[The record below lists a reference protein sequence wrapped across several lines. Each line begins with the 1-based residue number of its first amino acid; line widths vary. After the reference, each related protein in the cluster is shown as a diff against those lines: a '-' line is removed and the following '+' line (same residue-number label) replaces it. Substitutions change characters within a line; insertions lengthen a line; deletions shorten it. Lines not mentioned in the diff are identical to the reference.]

1 MTIDA
6 ELLDKLSLPTAWGY
20 RPDEPPAAEPT
31 ALCGLALVG
40 YDRLDAAVQALD
52 ELGRM
57 QAPTGSVGLH
67 GDEDKPHW
75 STAYAVLAWQA
86 AYVKLPADHEARPRY
101 AAAVD
106 AGCKFLLSNEFAGKA
121 LDPTENTYIGHN
133 TLLIG
138 WPWIEGTHSWLEPT
152 ALGYLALKAAGR
164 RTEPR
169 AIEATALMVD
179 RLLPDGGCNHGNT
192 SVLGQM
198 LKPHL
203 QPTGLVMLAL
213 GGRETEGDPR
223 IEKSLHYLETT
234 LDAETA
240 ASSLAYSLHGLAAHG
255 RRHPQAET
263 LIAAA
268 LRKPTL
274 DLGASGIRRPLLAL
288 AALGEKSPLLELTRT
303 GVPQ

>member
-1 MTIDA
+1 MTIGA

-40 YDRLDAAVQALD
+40 YDRLEPAIQALD

-57 QAPTGSVGLH
+57 QSAAGSVGLH
-67 GDEDKPHW
+67 TDEDKPHW

-86 AYVKLPADHEARPRY
+86 ALRKLPAEHQAHARY
-101 AAAVD
+101 TAAVD
-106 AGCKFLLSNEFAGKA
+106 AGCRFLLSKEFAGKA
-121 LDPTENTYIGHN
+121 LDPAENTYIGHN

-169 AIEATALMVD
+169 AVEATALMVD
-179 RLLPDGGCNHGNT
+179 RLLPEGGCNHGNT
-192 SVLGQM
+192 TVLGQF

-203 QPTGLVMLAL
+203 QPSGLVMLAL

-223 IEKSLHYLETT
+223 VEKCLRYLETT
-234 LDAETA
+234 LDDETA
-240 ASSLAYSLHGLAAHG
+240 ASSLAYALHGLAAHG
-255 RRHPQAET
+255 RRPARADVW
-263 LIAAA
+263 IDAA
-268 LRKPTL
+268 LQKPTL
-274 DLGASGIRRPLLAL
+274 DLGAGGIRRPLLAL
-288 AALGEKSPLLELTRT
+288 AALGEKSPLIELTRT

>member
-1 MTIDA
+1 MTIGADI
-6 ELLDKLSLPTAWGY
+6 LDGLSLPTAWGY

-40 YDRLDAAVQALD
+40 HDRLEAALKALD

-57 QAPTGSVGLH
+57 QSPAGSVGLRDH
-67 GDEDKPHW
+67 EDKPHW

-86 AYVKLPADHEARPRY
+86 AYRKLPNEHEARPRY
-101 AAAVD
+101 AAAVA
-106 AGCKFLLSNEFAGKA
+106 AGCGFLLSKEFAGKA
-121 LDPTENTYIGHN
+121 LDPAESTYIGHN
-133 TLLIG
+133 TMLVG

-152 ALGYLALKAAGR
+152 ALAYLALKAVGR
-164 RTEPR
+164 RNEPR
-169 AIEATALMVD
+169 AVEATALLVD

-203 QPTGLVMLAL
+203 QPSGLVVLAL
-213 GGRETEGDPR
+213 GGREAEGEPR

-234 LDAETA
+234 IDGETA
-240 ASSLAYSLHGLAAHG
+240 AASLSYSLLALAAHG
-255 RRHPQAET
+255 RRPAKADEW
-263 LIAAA
+263 IDAA
-268 LRKPTL
+268 LSKPTI
-274 DLGASGIRRPLLAL
+274 DLGAGGMRRPLLAL
-288 AALGEKSPLLELTRT
+288 AALGERSPLVELTRT